1 MADQIRWG
9 ILGCG
14 DVTEVKSGPALK
26 KAGSSSLVAVMR
38 RDAAKARDYAERH
51 RVGRWYADAE
61 ALIAD
66 PDVDAIYVATPPASH
81 EALTCKALAA
91 GKPVLVEKPMAT
103 SVAACDRMIAAAQSA
118 GQSLTVAY
126 YRRALPRF
134 EKLRQLIANRA
145 IGTPRAVAITHLMP
159 RGTLPDVS
167 WKVDPLTGGG
177 GIFFDVQCHTID
189 WLQSVFGPASE
200 VAGLTARQAGDY
212 AAEDF
217 VGFTGLF
224 GAVAV
229 SAMCAY
235 AVAESREDVTI
246 HGETGSLTMSF
257 FNQTPITLRSA
268 GKVETIDVAD
278 PPHVHQPLVERVVQ
292 HLLRGAPNPCPGEE
306 ARWTNQVLAAI
317 YDQGS

>member
-1 MADQIRWG
+1 
-9 ILGCG
+9 
-14 DVTEVKSGPALK
+14 VTEVKSGPALQ
-26 KAGSSSLVAVMR
+26 KARSSSLVAVMR
-38 RDAAKARDYAERH
+38 RDASKARDYAERH
-51 RVGRWYADAE
+51 RVARWYADAD

-66 PDVDAIYVATPPASH
+66 PEVDAVYVATPPVSH

-103 SVAACDRMIAAAQSA
+103 SVAACDRMIAAARSA
-118 GQSLTVAY
+118 GQPLTVAY

-134 EKLRQLIANRA
+134 EKLRGLIGDGA
-145 IGTPRAVAITHLMP
+145 IGTPRAVAITHLTP
-159 RGTLPDVS
+159 RGTIPGVG
-167 WKVDPLTGGG
+167 WKVDPATGGG
-177 GIFFDVQCHTID
+177 GIFVDVQCHTID
-189 WLQSVFGPASE
+189 WLQSVFGPASK

-224 GAVAV
+224 GAIAV

-257 FNQTPITLRSA
+257 FKETPITLRAA
-268 GKVETIDVAD
+268 GRVETFDVAD

-292 HLLRGAPNPCPGEE
+292 HLLRGGPNPCSGED
-306 ARWTNQVLAAI
+306 ARLTNQVLAAI
-317 YDQGS
+317 YGEGS